1 MLTLKRLRS
10 GGRYAYFSSRLRKIV
25 RSLGGGNDTKLQ
37 SVFKE
42 AKLFGDKISVTVNAR
57 ARKTTI
63 KGIFLGNIIG
73 WSELVIL
80 KGVL

>member
-1 MLTLKRLRS
+1 
-10 GGRYAYFSSRLRKIV
+10 
-25 RSLGGGNDTKLQ
+25 
-37 SVFKE
+37 
-42 AKLFGDKISVTVNAR
+42 VNAR